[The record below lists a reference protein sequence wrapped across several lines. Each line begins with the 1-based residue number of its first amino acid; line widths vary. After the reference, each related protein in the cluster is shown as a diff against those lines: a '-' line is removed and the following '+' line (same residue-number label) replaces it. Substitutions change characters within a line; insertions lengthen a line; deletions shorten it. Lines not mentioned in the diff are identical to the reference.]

1 MPVFIP
7 ISIGA
12 VLGALSRHYLS
23 GFIMKFSGESVF
35 PWGILIVNILGC
47 FLMGLLIELGALK
60 FSMSQEVR
68 SFLAVGFLG
77 SFTTFST
84 FALDFALLFERGAY
98 GQAAF
103 YFITSTIVSVAAL
116 FFAIF
121 IVRSIVTI

>member
-1 MPVFIP
+1 MPIVLS

-23 GFIMKFSGESVF
+23 IYIMNISGGSEF

-47 FLMGLLIELGALK
+47 FLMGLIIELGALK
-60 FSMSQEVR
+60 FNMTQEVR
-68 SFLAVGFLG
+68 AFLAVGFLG

-84 FALDFALLFERGAY
+84 FALDFVLLFEKNAY

-103 YFITSTIVSVAAL
+103 YFLASTIMSVAAL
-116 FFAIF
+116 FLALFV
-121 IVRSIVTI
+121 VRNFFNG